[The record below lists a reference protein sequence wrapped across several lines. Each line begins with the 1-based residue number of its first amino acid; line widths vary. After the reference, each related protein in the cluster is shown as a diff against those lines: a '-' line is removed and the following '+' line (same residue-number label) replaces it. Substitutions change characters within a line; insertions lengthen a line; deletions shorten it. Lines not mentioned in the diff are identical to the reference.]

1 MMAKKVL
8 MVVTSADKMTDGHPT
23 GLWLSEFAEPYT
35 EFKQAGYE
43 VTVASPRGGQAP
55 IDERSVQNGELNQWP
70 EAVEILKQTIPLSQ
84 VSASD
89 YDAIFLPGGHGTMFD
104 FPDSAELQALIRTF
118 AESGKVVAAVCHG
131 PAGLV
136 NVRLSNGDP
145 LVKGKRVTAF
155 TDEEERAVKLDD
167 KVPFMLETRLRELG
181 AQFVAQP
188 MWSDHVERDGNLITG
203 QNPQSGISAAKAVI
217 QALEESH

>member
-1 MMAKKVL
+1 VAKKVL

-35 EFKQAGYE
+35 EFQQAGYE

-70 EAVEILKQTIPLSQ
+70 EAVEVLKRTVPLSQ

-89 YDAIFLPGGHGTMFD
+89 FDAIFLPGGHGTMFD
-104 FPDSAELQALIRTF
+104 FPNSAELQALIRAF

-188 MWSDHVERDGNLITG
+188 MWSDHVEQDGNLITG

-217 QALEESH
+217 QALEQSR

>member
-1 MMAKKVL
+1 MAKKVL

-55 IDERSVQNGELNQWP
+55 IDDRSVQNGELSQWA
-70 EAVEILKQTIPLSQ
+70 EAVEILKQTVPLSR

-89 YDAIFLPGGHGTMFD
+89 FDAIFLPGGHGTMFD

-155 TDEEERAVKLDD
+155 TDEEERAVELDD
-167 KVPFMLETRLRELG
+167 KVPFMLETRLREMG

-188 MWSDHVERDGNLITG
+188 MWSDHVEQDGHLITG

-217 QALEESH
+217 KALEGAH